1 MLNLAKEEIS
11 PTDDSTIYCYSQ
23 LKKEIKDGKVT
34 LYPYCTDRNAIHNYL
49 PIETKHLFDI
59 QLSIFDQRQFLI
71 FVFDKLIT
79 KDDSKSYE
87 IIVSKF
93 DIAKHYNIQD
103 IKLIHTFVPYLF
115 NKENESEIIKC
126 GDHYELNKRI
136 IDGIIDRTFYTT
148 NKYEPISIN
157 LNNIVD
163 RIIDDSVWLAL
174 TK

>member
-1 MLNLAKEEIS
+1 MLNLAKEKIA
-11 PTDDSTIYCYSQ
+11 PTNDSTIYRYSQ
-23 LKKEIKDGKVT
+23 LNKEKKDGKVT
-34 LYPYCTDRNAIHNYL
+34 LYPYSTDRNAIHNCQ
-49 PIETKHLFDI
+49 PIKVDYFLNI

-71 FVFDKLIT
+71 FVFDKLTT

-115 NKENESEIIKC
+115 NKKNESEIINC

-148 NKYEPISIN
+148 NTYEPISIN

-163 RIIDDSVWLAL
+163 RIIDDSIWAIL